1 MNGTTPDPRQDMPD
15 TTGDATTRPDSTLDA
30 TGLLCPLPV
39 LKARRAL
46 KAVPPGG
53 ILEVLATDPGA
64 TKDFEHFCQTTGC
77 EMIASG
83 EQPGGVLRFVLR
95 KPA

>member
-1 MNGTTPDPRQDMPD
+1 MT
-15 TTGDATTRPDSTLDA
+15 DAAPADSTLDA

-46 KAVPPGG
+46 RHVPAGG

-77 EMIASG
+77 KLIESG
-83 EQPGGVLRFVLR
+83 EATAGVLRFRLK
-95 KPA
+95 KPG

>member
-1 MNGTTPDPRQDMPD
+1 MPD
-15 TTGDATTRPDSTLDA
+15 TTGPDTTSNATTKPDSTLDA

-53 ILEVLATDPGA
+53 ILEVLAADPGA
-64 TKDFEHFCQTTGC
+64 TKDFQHFCQTTGC
-77 EMIASG
+77 EMLESG

-95 KPA
+95 KPG

>member
-1 MNGTTPDPRQDMPD
+1 MPEA
-15 TTGDATTRPDSTLDA
+15 TGNATTRPDSTLDA

-46 KAVPPGG
+46 RAVPAGG
-53 ILEVLATDPGA
+53 VLEVLATDPGA
-64 TKDFEHFCQTTGC
+64 TKDFQHFCQTTGC
-77 EMIASG
+77 ELVEAS
-83 EQPGGVLRFVLR
+83 EQAGGVLRFLLK